1 MKRTEELLIQA
12 GWLVEIDDDFLPDR
26 YNDEIIYDLIQ
37 MRGRGRVVDD
47 IELQLV
53 EAECFR
59 DHPKADHYRWALDVA
74 RGEGG

>member
-1 MKRTEELLIQA
+1 MNNTVELLIQA

-37 MRGRGRVVDD
+37 MRGRKRVVND

-53 EAECFR
+53 EAKSLR
-59 DHPKADHYRWALDVA
+59 NHPKADHYQWALNVA
-74 RGEGG
+74 RGDGG